1 MSPPH
6 SHLPWAAC
14 SAWRYD
20 GGGLGGCLDTGLFV
34 PNPAW
39 LLGMRLSCS
48 QIHTQRGQGRL
59 WRGWGWGLSTRAP
72 SQCPTSQMLA
82 AAPQVGWFPQH
93 RVLGAGEEGPT
104 WHPLAATLPSVLLC
118 QACLQLLPAE
128 GKPGVGVGAWRVH
141 GVPTRGGLEGQAPHA
156 NALLMVAFLLSAQNG
171 AVPNEAIK
179 KDHSLQRGNWGNQI
193 EFVLTSVGYA
203 VGLGNVWCFPYL
215 CYRNGGGTQRAQ
227 GRGQPRG

>member
-14 SAWRYD
+14 SVWRYD
-20 GGGLGGCLDTGLFV
+20 GGGLGGCLDTGPFV

-82 AAPQVGWFPQH
+82 AAPQVGWCPQH

-118 QACLQLLPAE
+118 QACLQAHANRGE
-128 GKPGVGVGAWRVH
+128 AQRGG
-141 GVPTRGGLEGQAPHA
+141 GGLEGPRCAYWGRPEGSGTSCQCLADDSFSP
-156 NALLMVAFLLSAQNG
+156 VPTEWCCAQ
-171 AVPNEAIK
+171 
-179 KDHSLQRGNWGNQI
+179 
-193 EFVLTSVGYA
+193 
-203 VGLGNVWCFPYL
+203 
-215 CYRNGGGTQRAQ
+215 
-227 GRGQPRG
+227 